1 MSLGGRIFVWFWLYL
16 LRSDSRSSNNFLI
29 LPDSGWAVT
38 LKTKFPSRQTC
49 PFCCCVPRT
58 PNKWRWSL
66 GDTVSSRNVFG
77 RSASPKNDIQRG
89 FHFWKPSWLSTGYI
103 LTETMVLKCFKDALF
118 WISDQSRKRTQKN
131 SSLFLNACINVQ
143 DSNMGTPKFVVYMV
157 LNHPFW
163 EHCNLNNFEHISAI
177 TGLLTTFHSFWMVC
191 SPNMTQGD
199 PLRTLPSWKLETSPI
214 SEAAPNDSGT
224 GSVDV

>member
-1 MSLGGRIFVWFWLYL
+1 MFLGGLQVPKMTSKEVSTSESPVDFQLATFWL
-16 LRSDSRSSNNFLI
+16 
-29 LPDSGWAVT
+29 
-38 LKTKFPSRQTC
+38 
-49 PFCCCVPRT
+49 
-58 PNKWRWSL
+58 
-66 GDTVSSRNVFG
+66 
-77 RSASPKNDIQRG
+77 
-89 FHFWKPSWLSTGYI
+89 KP
-103 LTETMVLKCFKDALF
+103 MVLQCFKDALF

-131 SSLFLNACINVQ
+131 SSLFLNVCINVQ
-143 DSNMGTPKFVVYMV
+143 DSNMGTRKFVVYMV

-177 TGLLTTFHSFWMVC
+177 TGLLPTFYSLWMVC